1 MGWGMQGAAGLARAG
16 MCPPAE
22 SLLFCAWS
30 YKRVKGR
37 SHTVEKLNSMNQTP
51 CNQPAAAVHTHAQTQ
66 HRLTAQLLQPP
77 TAPHTHVSS

>member
-1 MGWGMQGAAGLARAG
+1 MPWRVEGTAEAGMWWGMQGAAALARAG

-37 SHTVEKLNSMNQTP
+37 SHTVEKLISMNQPKPNAT
-51 CNQPAAAVHTHAQTQ
+51 
-66 HRLTAQLLQPP
+66 
-77 TAPHTHVSS
+77 S